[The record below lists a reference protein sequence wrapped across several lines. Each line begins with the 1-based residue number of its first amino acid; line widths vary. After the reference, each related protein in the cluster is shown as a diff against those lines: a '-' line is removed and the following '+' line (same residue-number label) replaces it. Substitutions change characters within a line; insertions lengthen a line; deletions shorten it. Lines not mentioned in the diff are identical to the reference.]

1 MFKKLKCLIDY
12 REVEEDSE
20 DEEAQLDEKLAEL
33 KEEEQKAL
41 KRWAEV
47 VYMALHRDVI
57 SVWLNHKM
65 QCFILKLI
73 PNL

>member
-1 MFKKLKCLIDY
+1 MFKKWKWLLDD

-41 KRWAEV
+41 KR
-47 VYMALHRDVI
+47 
-57 SVWLNHKM
+57 
-65 QCFILKLI
+65 
-73 PNL
+73 

>member
-1 MFKKLKCLIDY
+1 MFKKWKWLIDD

-41 KRWAEV
+41 KR
-47 VYMALHRDVI
+47 
-57 SVWLNHKM
+57 
-65 QCFILKLI
+65 
-73 PNL
+73 

>member
-1 MFKKLKCLIDY
+1 MFKKLKWLIDD

-41 KRWAEV
+41 KR
-47 VYMALHRDVI
+47 
-57 SVWLNHKM
+57 
-65 QCFILKLI
+65 
-73 PNL
+73 

>member
-1 MFKKLKCLIDY
+1 M
-12 REVEEDSE
+12 EENSE

-41 KRWAEV
+41 KRWGKV
-47 VYMALHRDVI
+47 VYI
-57 SVWLNHKM
+57 SVRLNHKM

>member
-1 MFKKLKCLIDY
+1 MLKIMKHRQKIFISFFHCLDLFVIMFKKWKWLIDD

-41 KRWAEV
+41 KR
-47 VYMALHRDVI
+47 
-57 SVWLNHKM
+57 
-65 QCFILKLI
+65 
-73 PNL
+73 

>member
-1 MFKKLKCLIDY
+1 MFKKWRWLIDD

-41 KRWAEV
+41 KR
-47 VYMALHRDVI
+47 
-57 SVWLNHKM
+57 
-65 QCFILKLI
+65 
-73 PNL
+73 

>member
-1 MFKKLKCLIDY
+1 M
-12 REVEEDSE
+12 EENSE

-41 KRWAEV
+41 KRWGKV

-57 SVWLNHKM
+57 SVRLNHKM
-65 QCFILKLI
+65 QCFIVKLI

>member
-41 KRWAEV
+41 KR
-47 VYMALHRDVI
+47 
-57 SVWLNHKM
+57 
-65 QCFILKLI
+65 
-73 PNL
+73 